1 MILIWLKI
9 KRKFENVYVGWGHK
23 YSVDNMNPQ
32 LPPMPQEEFVSG
44 PEITEAEDPSPQDE
58 AALKKAQEQAEEA
71 GEEAEE
77 GAEEE
82 EGEGDDD

>member
-1 MILIWLKI
+1 
-9 KRKFENVYVGWGHK
+9 
-23 YSVDNMNPQ
+23 
-32 LPPMPQEEFVSG
+32 MPQEEFVSG

-82 EGEGDDD
+82 DGDGDED

>member
-1 MILIWLKI
+1 
-9 KRKFENVYVGWGHK
+9 
-23 YSVDNMNPQ
+23 MNPQ

-44 PEITEAEDPSPQDE
+44 PEITEAEDPSPRDE

-82 EGEGDDD
+82 EGDGDDD

>member
-1 MILIWLKI
+1 
-9 KRKFENVYVGWGHK
+9 
-23 YSVDNMNPQ
+23 MNPQ

-82 EGEGDDD
+82 EGDGDDD

>member
-1 MILIWLKI
+1 
-9 KRKFENVYVGWGHK
+9 
-23 YSVDNMNPQ
+23 MNPQ

-44 PEITEAEDPSPQDE
+44 PEITEGEDPTPQDE
-58 AALKKAQEQAEEA
+58 AALKKQQEQAEEA

-82 EGEGDDD
+82 DGDGEDD